1 MTSRGGI
8 VKTVSFEISSPR
20 GAIERIAAE
29 IEKHG
34 YPNHARITFRSPE
47 SMARV
52 LTPTRWTIVQAM
64 TGAGP
69 LGVRALARRVG
80 RDVKGVHNDVN
91 ALVTAGLIDR
101 SDDGKYV
108 FPFDA
113 VKVNFEL
120 RPAA

>member
-1 MTSRGGI
+1 M
-8 VKTVSFEISSPR
+8 KTVLFEISSPR
-20 GAIERIAAE
+20 AAIERIASE
-29 IEKHG
+29 LEKHG
-34 YPNHARITFRSPE
+34 SAGRARITFRSPE

-52 LTPTRWTIVQAM
+52 LTPTRWTIIQAM

-69 LGVRALARRVG
+69 TGVRELARRVQ
-80 RDVKGVHNDVN
+80 RDVKGVHNDAS
-91 ALVTAGLIDR
+91 ALATAGIIDR
-101 SDDGKYV
+101 TEDGKYL